1 MKLQIDVFNYRHI
14 WTKSIYIV
22 FDDVTKLVAY
32 LNELTRDTDD
42 TYIIHNGDNSKSRP
56 IKGGENNEI

>member
-1 MKLQIDVFNYRHI
+1 MKLEIDFFNYRHI

-22 FDDVTKLVAY
+22 VDDVAKLVAY

-42 TYIIHNGDNSKSRP
+42 TYIIHNGDNSRVKS
-56 IKGGENNEI
+56 IKGGVING